1 MLDDE
6 NAAAVGEI
14 CRRLDGIPLAIE
26 LAAARVN
33 VLSLRALNE
42 RLANKLPTLGGG
54 ARTAA
59 PRQQT
64 MAAAIGW
71 SYDLLSPQEQRV
83 FERLSVFAGGCTLEL
98 AAPVCGDAEVVEDAV
113 LDLLMSLVDKS
124 LLVADLDRH
133 EPRYALLEPFRQY
146 AREKLSAQRDEQ
158 IVLQRQAK
166 ALLMLAKQ
174 LERDF
179 DVEADRVRE
188 ALQEELD
195 NWRAALQWALAE
207 RRDVPTGLALVA
219 SLYLLWKLIPFEG
232 RRWVTTAR
240 DLIDNAVMPAVRVA
254 IDYADTEIAGVLRD
268 YERMLSSG
276 EQAFAE
282 FCLLG
287 DTLGM
292 ARAQGMKCAALIN
305 FRRFAEAKR
314 LIRKMLTLS
323 KRTGE
328 RHVLAYAYRCL
339 AFIIGT
345 ESPAARRCL
354 TKAIQLYE
362 AANDSL
368 TASSTLCEL
377 GGFEVSGGDPNAG
390 LAHLGEALEI
400 DRARNDVAAVTRV
413 LGELATNLIDVNRYG
428 DAERYA
434 REALDLARRH
444 HLDFEIILNLWVLV
458 AIAVL
463 APPSADAL
471 DGYANAAR
479 ALGYADARLALM
491 GSSRTVDGQTIYE
504 SALTALRGVFDA
516 DRLAGLMAEGAAMS
530 EDDAV
535 EAALSAAPS
544 R

>member
-1 MLDDE
+1 
-6 NAAAVGEI
+6 
-14 CRRLDGIPLAIE
+14 
-26 LAAARVN
+26 
-33 VLSLRALNE
+33 
-42 RLANKLPTLGGG
+42 
-54 ARTAA
+54 
-59 PRQQT
+59 
-64 MAAAIGW
+64 
-71 SYDLLSPQEQRV
+71 
-83 FERLSVFAGGCTLEL
+83 
-98 AAPVCGDAEVVEDAV
+98 
-113 LDLLMSLVDKS
+113 
-124 LLVADLDRH
+124 
-133 EPRYALLEPFRQY
+133 
-146 AREKLSAQRDEQ
+146 
-158 IVLQRQAK
+158 
-166 ALLMLAKQ
+166 
-174 LERDF
+174 
-179 DVEADRVRE
+179 
-188 ALQEELD
+188 
-195 NWRAALQWALAE
+195 
-207 RRDVPTGLALVA
+207 
-219 SLYLLWKLIPFEG
+219 
-232 RRWVTTAR
+232 
-240 DLIDNAVMPAVRVA
+240 MPAVRVA

-314 LIRKMLTLS
+314 LIRKTLTLS

-413 LGELATNLIDVNRYG
+413 LGELATNLIDVNRYS
-428 DAERYA
+428 DAQRYA

-444 HLDFEIILNLWVLV
+444 HLDFEIIVNLYFLV
-458 AIAVL
+458 KIAVL
-463 APPSADAL
+463 QSTAS
-471 DGYANAAR
+471 ANAFDVYAAAAR
-479 ALGYADARLALM
+479 VLGYADARLALI
-491 GSSRTVDGQTIYE
+491 GSSRNVFVQGLYE
-504 SALTALRGVFDA
+504 AVLVALRGVFDV
-516 DRLAGLMAEGAAMS
+516 DHLAALMAEGATMS
-530 EDDAV
+530 EEEAV
-535 EAALSAAPS
+535 EAALSTAAS
-544 R
+544 H